1 MEVVYYKILK
11 IDNEAGQASFA
22 SFENVDNIQ
31 IYVKN
36 IL

>member
-22 SFENVDNIQ
+22 SFGKPPIQ
-31 IYVKN
+31 RKVG
-36 IL
+36 

>member
-11 IDNEAGQASFA
+11 IDTEAGQASFA
-22 SFENVDNIQ
+22 SFENVYNIQ
-31 IYVKN
+31 IYVMN